1 MKNNKRVL
9 SSAIILLGGEG
20 KRMKSDVKKQ
30 YINIK
35 GFPIIYYTI
44 KAFEKKQY

>member
-20 KRMKSDVKKQ
+20 KRMKSDVKKTVHKYQ
-30 YINIK
+30 GISGNLLHHK
-35 GFPIIYYTI
+35 SF
-44 KAFEKKQY
+44 